1 MNRRKML
8 IATAASVLVAPVVA
22 PVVAPMFTGLH
33 AGAARAEAL
42 EIFPDDRILGPAD
55 APITIIEYS
64 SLTCPH
70 CATFHAGALPKI
82 KETWIADGRARLVFR
97 HFPLDAMALR
107 AAAVADCI
115 EGERFFGFL
124 DLLFKS
130 QNRWARSNP
139 PLKALGQL
147 ARLAGMSQ
155 EKFDACANDEAQMDR
170 ILERRQ
176 DGAQTY
182 DVRST
187 PTLIING
194 RKVEGAL
201 DFENFEKIFKEIV
214 SES

>member
-1 MNRRKML
+1 MTRRKILMGAA
-8 IATAASVLVAPVVA
+8 ATALAAL
-22 PVVAPMFTGLH
+22 
-33 AGAARAEAL
+33 AGAALPARRLGAAEPA
-42 EIFPDDRILGPAD
+42 IFPDDRILGAAD

-70 CATFHAGALPKI
+70 CAALHRDVLPKI
-82 KETWIADGRARLVFR
+82 KETWIAEGKARLVYR

-124 DLLFKS
+124 DLLYKS
-130 QNRWARSNP
+130 QQRWAKSKP
-139 PLKALGQL
+139 PLKALGQM

-155 EKFDACANDEAQMDR
+155 ERFESCANDEAQMDR

-176 DGAQTY
+176 DATVTY

-187 PTLIING
+187 PTLIVNG
-194 RKVEGAL
+194 RKVEGVRGFEYL
-201 DFENFEKIFKEIV
+201 DKIFKEIV

>member
-8 IATAASVLVAPVVA
+8 IVTAASALVAPA
-22 PVVAPMFTGLH
+22 ATGFH
-33 AGAARAEAL
+33 AGAARAQAQ

-70 CATFHAGALPKI
+70 CATFHAEAWPEI
-82 KETWIADGRARLVFR
+82 KETWIAEGTARLVFR

-130 QNRWARSNP
+130 QKRWAKSNP
-139 PLKALGQL
+139 PLKVLGQM

-155 EKFDACANDEAQMDR
+155 EKFDACVNDEAQMDR

-176 DGAQTY
+176 DGMRTY
-182 DVRST
+182 DVKST

-194 RKVEGAL
+194 RKVEGTR
-201 DFENFEKIFKEIV
+201 DFDYYEKIFKEIV
-214 SES
+214 PES

>member
-8 IATAASVLVAPVVA
+8 IATAASALVAPVVA
-22 PVVAPMFTGLH
+22 MAATGLH
-33 AGAARAEAL
+33 AGAARAEAQ

-70 CATFHAGALPKI
+70 CATLHAEAWPEI
-82 KETWIADGRARLVFR
+82 KETWIAEGTARLVFR

-124 DLLFKS
+124 EILFKS
-130 QNRWARSNP
+130 QERWTKSKS
-139 PLKALGQL
+139 PLKALGQM

-155 EKFDACANDEAQMDR
+155 EKFESCVGDEAQMDR

-176 DGAQTY
+176 DGIRTY
-182 DVRST
+182 DVKST

-194 RKVEGAL
+194 RKVEGVR
-201 DFENFEKIFKEIV
+201 DFDYLEKIFKEIV

>member
-8 IATAASVLVAPVVA
+8 IAAAASALVAPA
-22 PVVAPMFTGLH
+22 ATGLH
-33 AGAARAEAL
+33 AGAARAQAQT
-42 EIFPDDRILGPAD
+42 IFPDDRILGPAD

-70 CATFHAGALPKI
+70 CATLHREALPKI
-82 KETWIADGRARLVFR
+82 KETWIAEGKARLVFR

-130 QNRWARSNP
+130 QKRWAKSNP
-139 PLKALGQL
+139 PLKVLGQM

-176 DGAQTY
+176 DGMQTY
-182 DVRST
+182 DVKST

-194 RKVEGAL
+194 RKVEGAR
-201 DFENFEKIFKEIV
+201 DFDHFEKIFKEIV

>member
-8 IATAASVLVAPVVA
+8 IVTAASALVAPAA
-22 PVVAPMFTGLH
+22 PGFH
-33 AGAARAEAL
+33 AGAARAQAQ

-70 CATFHAGALPKI
+70 CATLHREALPEI
-82 KETWIADGRARLVFR
+82 EETWIAEGRARLVFR
-97 HFPLDAMALR
+97 HFPLDALALR

-124 DLLFKS
+124 DLLFES
-130 QNRWARSNP
+130 QERWAKSKE
-139 PLKALGQL
+139 PLKALGQM

-155 EKFDACANDEAQMDR
+155 EKFESCVGDEAQMDR

-176 DGAQTY
+176 DGIRTY
-182 DVRST
+182 DVKST

-194 RKVEGAL
+194 RKVEGAR
-201 DFENFEKIFKEIV
+201 DFDHFEKIFKEIV

>member
-1 MNRRKML
+1 MTRRKILMGAA
-8 IATAASVLVAPVVA
+8 ATALAVL
-22 PVVAPMFTGLH
+22 
-33 AGAARAEAL
+33 AGAALPASRLGAEEPA
-42 EIFPDDRILGPAD
+42 IFEDDRILGAAD

-70 CATFHAGALPKI
+70 CAALHKDVLPKI
-82 KETWIADGRARLVFR
+82 KETWIAEGKARLVYR

-124 DLLFKS
+124 ELLYKS
-130 QNRWARSNP
+130 QKRWAKSKD
-139 PLKALGQL
+139 PLKSLGQM

-155 EKFDACANDEAQMDR
+155 EKFESCANDEAQMDR
-170 ILERRQ
+170 ILARRQ
-176 DGAQTY
+176 DATLTY

-187 PTLIING
+187 PTLIVNG
-194 RKVEGAL
+194 RKVEGARGFEYL
-201 DFENFEKIFKEIV
+201 DKIFKEIV

>member
-8 IATAASVLVAPVVA
+8 IATVASALVAPVA
-22 PVVAPMFTGLH
+22 TGLH
-33 AGAARAEAL
+33 AGAARAEAQ

-70 CATFHAGALPKI
+70 CAALHREALPEI

-97 HFPLDAMALR
+97 HFPLDALALR

-124 DLLFKS
+124 ELLFKS
-130 QNRWARSNP
+130 QKRWSKSNP

-155 EKFDACANDEAQMDR
+155 EKFESCANDEAQMDR

-176 DGAQTY
+176 DGVQTY
-182 DVRST
+182 DVKST

-194 RKVEGAL
+194 RKVEGAR
-201 DFENFEKIFKEIV
+201 DFDYLEKILTEIV

>member
-8 IATAASVLVAPVVA
+8 IVTAASALVAPA
-22 PVVAPMFTGLH
+22 ATGFH
-33 AGAARAEAL
+33 AGAARAQAQ

-70 CATFHAGALPKI
+70 CATFHAEAWPEI
-82 KETWIADGRARLVFR
+82 KETWIAEGTARLVFR

-130 QNRWARSNP
+130 QQRWAKSNP
-139 PLKALGQL
+139 PLKVLGQM

-155 EKFDACANDEAQMDR
+155 EKFDACVNDEAEMDR

-176 DGAQTY
+176 DGMRTY
-182 DVRST
+182 DVKST

-194 RKVEGAL
+194 RKVEGTR
-201 DFENFEKIFKEIV
+201 DFDYYEKIFKEIV